1 MQAAWLDVWLFV
13 RSFESI
19 VGYFTALWRW
29 VVLTD
34 GTMEDKVTSLIALL
48 AQLTRKHD

>member
-1 MQAAWLDVWLFV
+1 MQASSLNVCLFG
-13 RSFESI
+13 RFESI

-29 VVLTD
+29 VVLTN

-48 AQLTRKHD
+48 AQLTCKHD